1 MKKLNVLIALTT
13 NDNDYQLEQAQ
24 AAEEAARRLG
34 ISIQIIH
41 ADNDAINQSQQI
53 LKIIQSSTNSRPDAV
68 VFEPVGATALPQVAR
83 AAVTAGSGWGG
94 PNRGGDCLPELRTS
108 PAPCFFFSSDNQE
121 IGRSAQGR

>member
-83 AAVTAGSGWGG
+83 AAVTAGIGWVV
-94 PNRGGDCLPELRTS
+94 RKRDVDYRTDLRTY
-108 PAPCFFFSSDNQE
+108 PGPCFLTRADQT
-121 IGRSAQGR
+121 R